1 MTQDELNAVSFS
13 YAVITEGTAHEE
25 SGKVDGVDI
34 SFRITKAHWE
44 EALTAASSA
53 AVLVAWLEAQRTG

>member
-13 YAVITEGTAHEE
+13 YAVITEGTAHED

-44 EALTAASSA
+44 EALTNGTQAK
-53 AVLVAWLEAQRTG
+53 VLVTWLENQRTS